1 MADYININGNNIPIR
16 ASDPSNPIQ
25 GEIWYNSTTNLL
37 KGQGAVSA
45 DAWST
50 GGNLPTGYQGGA
62 GFGIQT
68 AAVLAG
74 GTPSPA
80 YNLKTF
86 EYNGSTW
93 TAGNDMTRASGPPFT
108 SAYSSGSGIQTAGWA
123 AGGGYPTP
131 NALTENYD
139 GTSWTASAAMP
150 SNRRGGNSSGPQT
163 AGLFF
168 AGFDGSSP
176 QSSTFLYDGEA
187 WTGGPSLSTARTN
200 AGGSGPTGSQTAALS
215 FAGNTPGF
223 TSATEEYD
231 GTSWTSG
238 GSYPAGTSYVAYF
251 GPSTNCYG
259 CTGYAGGSALT
270 STNFY
275 NGTSWAVSPASM
287 STGRLNYH
295 NNAGTDSS
303 GLVFGGEGPLTQTE
317 EFIAAGAPV
326 TQTISSS

>member
-1 MADYININGNNIPIR
+1 MAEYR
-16 ASDPSNPIQ
+16 EIQ
-25 GEIWYNSTTNLL
+25 GAAVQSLASSTGTIEGQIWYDTANNAFKL
-37 KGQGAVSA
+37 QGVVSA

-74 GTPSPA
+74 GTPSPD

-86 EYNGSTW
+86 EYNGLAW

-123 AGGGYPTP
+123 AGGGYPTA

-150 SNRRGGNSSGPQT
+150 ANIRGGNSSGPQT

-168 AGFDGSSP
+168 AGFDGSSV

-223 TSATEEYD
+223 TDATEEYN
-231 GTSWTSG
+231 GISWTSG
-238 GSYPAGTSYVAYF
+238 GNYPAGTSYVAYF

-259 CTGYAGGSALT
+259 STGYSGGSALT

-275 NGTSWAVSPASM
+275 NGTSWAVSPANM
-287 STGRLNYH
+287 STGRLMYH
-295 NNAGTDSS
+295 NNAGTASS
-303 GLVFGGEGPLTQTE
+303 GLVFGGEGPFTQTE
-317 EFIAAGAPV
+317 EFIAAGALE
-326 TQTISSS
+326 TQTITTT